1 MNWDAVGAIAQGV
14 SALALVFLFVQIGHA
29 RAEARR
35 ALSQG
40 RAEAVR
46 DLVMWSSDERIN
58 RIVVKA
64 NTALNPSP
72 DPLVR
77 VLIDRTGLTLEEAL
91 VVFYWQLA
99 WWNHTVQGISSVN
112 ELPAM
117 ERVQFDYGV
126 MARLRSG
133 VGRLFYEQVR
143 GLSHPDAIQYVDRVL
158 ARSTWGSTPQQC

>member
-1 MNWDAVGAIAQGV
+1 MGGDQLWNAIGAIGQAV

-46 DLVMWSSDERIN
+46 DLIKWSSEERMN

-64 NTALNPSP
+64 NAALNPLPEPTLS
-72 DPLVR
+72 
-77 VLIDRTGLTLEEAL
+77 VLMDRTGLPLEEAL

-117 ERVQFDYGV
+117 ERMQFDYGV
-126 MARLRSG
+126 VARLGSG
-133 VGRLFYEQVR
+133 IGRLFYEQVR
-143 GLSHPDAIQYVDRVL
+143 SLSHPDAIQYVDRVL
-158 ARSTWGSTPQQC
+158 